1 MATPTERQ
9 NLINSLI
16 IDNNTG
22 QVSPAKMREVLTAL
36 NVAIVVTEP
45 SGVSAV
51 LPLSYSNFTNQF
63 SIALAS
69 ALQDG
74 YISKEDWAKFDTATS
89 KPQADKIII
98 KHKGWFNGVK
108 NTSENIEVGD
118 ICQGWNAD
126 HTEFMEAGRYI
137 LLGGDQNFENYEILS
152 SYGVALIP

>member
-1 MATPTERQ
+1 MSTPTERQ

-36 NVAIVVTEP
+36 NIAIVVTEP

-63 SIALAS
+63 SISLAT

-74 YISKEDWAKFDTATS
+74 YISKEDWIKFNTAATA
-89 KPQADKIII
+89 PQADKITI
-98 KHKGWFNGVK
+98 KHKRRWQRQQK
-108 NTSENIEVGD
+108 
-118 ICQGWNAD
+118 
-126 HTEFMEAGRYI
+126 I
-137 LLGGDQNFENYEILS
+137 LLQRKLHLYQSQVQNLLHQLRRKLLKQVVRLRNSLLNKSGSI
-152 SYGVALIP
+152 

>member
-1 MATPTERQ
+1 MSTPTERQ

-22 QVSPAKMREVLTAL
+22 QISPAKMREVLTAL
-36 NVAIVVTEP
+36 NVAIIVTEP

-69 ALQDG
+69 SLQDG
-74 YISKEDWAKFDTATS
+74 YISKEAFLKFDTAATA
-89 KPQADKIII
+89 PQANKITI

-108 NTSENIEVGD
+108 NTSINIELGD
-118 ICQGWNAD
+118 ICQGWNSD

-137 LLGGDQNFENYEILS
+137 LLGGDQDFENYEILS

>member
-16 IDNNTG
+16 IDNNTE
-22 QVSPAKMREVLTAL
+22 QISPAKMREVLTAL
-36 NVAIVVTEP
+36 NVAIVVTDL

-51 LPLSYSNFTNQF
+51 LPLIYNNFTNQF
-63 SIALAS
+63 SISLAT

-74 YISKEDWAKFDTATS
+74 YLSKEDFVKFNTAAS
-89 KPQADKIII
+89 GPQADEITI
-98 KHKGWFNGVK
+98 KHKGWFNGER
-108 NTSENIEVGD
+108 NTAIEIQLGD

-126 HTEFMEAGRYI
+126 HTEFMESGRYI
-137 LLGGDQNFENYEILS
+137 IFGDDQDFSNYEILS

>member
-9 NLINSLI
+9 LLINNLI

-22 QVSPAKMREVLTAL
+22 QISPAKMREVLTAL

-51 LPLSYSNFTNQF
+51 LPLSYNNFTNQF
-63 SIALAS
+63 SISLAT

-74 YISKEDWAKFDTATS
+74 YISKEDWVKFNTSAS
-89 KPQADKIII
+89 KPQADKITI
-98 KHKGWFNGVK
+98 KHKGWYDGVK
-108 NTSENIEVGD
+108 NTGNNIELGD
-118 ICQGWNAD
+118 ICSGWNTD

-137 LLGGDQNFENYEILS
+137 LLGNDQDFSNYEILS
-152 SYGVALIP
+152 SYGVSLIP

>member
-22 QVSPAKMREVLTAL
+22 FVNPDRMRTVLTAL

-51 LPLSYSNFTNQF
+51 LPLMYNNFTNQF
-63 SIALAS
+63 SISLATEI
-69 ALQDG
+69 QDG
-74 YISKEDWAKFDTATS
+74 YLSKEDFAKFNTAAS
-89 KPQADKIII
+89 SPQADEITI
-98 KHKGWFNGVK
+98 KHKGWFNGTK
-108 NTSENIEVGD
+108 NTAIEIQLGD

-126 HTEFMEAGRYI
+126 HTEFMETGRYI
-137 LLGGDQNFENYEILS
+137 IFGDDQDIANYEILS
-152 SYGVALIP
+152 SYGIALIP

>member
-16 IDNNTG
+16 IDNSTG
-22 QVSPAKMREVLTAL
+22 QISPAKMREVLTAL

-51 LPLSYSNFTNQF
+51 APLSYSSFTNQF
-63 SIALAS
+63 SITLAT

-74 YISKEDWAKFDTATS
+74 YITKEDWAKFNTASS
-89 KPQADKIII
+89 KPQADKITI
-98 KHKGWFNGVK
+98 KHKGWFDGVK
-108 NTSENIEVGD
+108 NTGENIELGD
-118 ICQGWNAD
+118 ICQGWNVAHD
-126 HTEFMEAGRYI
+126 EFVESMRYI
-137 LLGGDQNFENYEILS
+137 LLGDDQDTGNYEILS

>member
-1 MATPTERQ
+1 MSTPTERQ

-16 IDNNTG
+16 IDNSTG
-22 QVSPAKMREVLTAL
+22 QISPAKMREVLTAL

-51 LPLSYSNFTNQF
+51 LPLQYSNFTNEF
-63 SIALAS
+63 SISLAT

-74 YISKEDWAKFDTATS
+74 YLKKEDWIKFDTATS
-89 KPQADKIII
+89 KPQADKITI

-108 NTSENIEVGD
+108 NTSNNIEVGD

-137 LLGGDQNFENYEILS
+137 LLGNDQDTANYEVLS
-152 SYGVALIP
+152 SYGLALIP

>member
-22 QVSPAKMREVLTAL
+22 QISPAKMREVLTAL

-51 LPLSYSNFTNQF
+51 LPLLYNNFTNQF
-63 SIALAS
+63 SMSPAT

-74 YISKEDWAKFDTATS
+74 YLSKENFVKFNTASTA
-89 KPQADKIII
+89 PQADKIII

-108 NTSENIEVGD
+108 NTAIEIQLGD
-118 ICQGWNAD
+118 ICQGWNND

-137 LLGGDQNFENYEILS
+137 IFGDNQDFSNYEILS

>member
-1 MATPTERQ
+1 MSTPTERQ

-16 IDNNTG
+16 IDNSTG
-22 QVSPAKMREVLTAL
+22 QVSPAKMREVLSAL
-36 NVAIVVTEP
+36 NVAVVVTEP

-51 LPLSYSNFTNQF
+51 LPLSYDNFTNQF
-63 SIALAS
+63 SISLAT

-74 YISKEDWAKFDTATS
+74 YLKKEDFVKFNTAAS
-89 KPQADKIII
+89 KPQADKITI

-108 NTSENIEVGD
+108 NTSNNIELGD

-137 LLGGDQNFENYEILS
+137 LLGDDQDMADYEVLS
-152 SYGVALIP
+152 SYGLALIP

>member
-22 QVSPAKMREVLTAL
+22 QISPAKMREVLTAL

-51 LPLSYSNFTNQF
+51 LPLSYNNFTNQF
-63 SIALAS
+63 SISLAT

-74 YISKEDWAKFDTATS
+74 YISKEDWIKFNTSAS
-89 KPQADKIII
+89 KPQADKITI
-98 KHKGWFNGVK
+98 KHKGWFGGSK
-108 NTSENIEVGD
+108 NTGENIELGD
-118 ICQGWNAD
+118 ICSGWNTD

-137 LLGGDQNFENYEILS
+137 LLGDAQDFSNYEVLS
-152 SYGVALIP
+152 SYGMALIP

>member
-1 MATPTERQ
+1 MSTPTERQ

-22 QVSPAKMREVLTAL
+22 QISPAKMREVLTSL
-36 NVAIVVTEP
+36 NLAIVVTES

-51 LPLSYSNFTNQF
+51 LPLMYNNFTNQF
-63 SIALAS
+63 SISLAT

-74 YISKEDWAKFDTATS
+74 YLSKEDWIKFNTSATG
-89 KPQADKIII
+89 PQADKITV
-98 KHKGWFNGVK
+98 KHKGWFNGMK
-108 NTSENIEVGD
+108 NTAIEIQLGD
-118 ICQGWNAD
+118 ICQGWNND

-137 LLGGDQNFENYEILS
+137 IFGDNQDFSNYEILS

>member
-1 MATPTERQ
+1 MSTPTERQ

-22 QVSPAKMREVLTAL
+22 QISPAKMREVLTAL

-63 SIALAS
+63 SISPATES
-69 ALQDG
+69 QDG
-74 YISKEDWAKFDTATS
+74 YLTKENFIKFDTATS
-89 KPQADKIII
+89 KPAADKIII

-108 NTSENIEVGD
+108 NTSENIELGD

-126 HTEFMEAGRYI
+126 HTEFMESGRYI

>member
-1 MATPTERQ
+1 MSTPTERQ

-16 IDNNTG
+16 IDNSTG
-22 QVSPAKMREVLTAL
+22 QISPAKMREVLTAL

-63 SIALAS
+63 SISLAT

-74 YISKEDWAKFDTATS
+74 YISKEDWIKFNNASTAS
-89 KPQADKIII
+89 KADEITI
-98 KHKGWFNGVK
+98 KHKGWFGGVK
-108 NTSENIEVGD
+108 NTGANIELGD
-118 ICQGWNAD
+118 ICKGWNSD
-126 HTEFMEAGRYI
+126 HTEFIESMRYI
-137 LLGGDQNFENYEILS
+137 LLGDDQDTGNYEILS